1 MKQKNLSKL
10 ELYILRDYSI
20 KLWSRFER
28 IIQLYRVYL
37 YWQILSVVCPA
48 PEIPRDI
55 TFTCQS

>member
-10 ELYILRDYSI
+10 ELYILRDYNI

-28 IIQLYRVYL
+28 IITAFTCIGKSYQLFA
-37 YWQILSVVCPA
+37 PA